1 MSIQSRGA
9 VVRKA
14 PGKFEVVDLEVDDPR
29 HGEIRVKMVAS
40 GLCHSDDHL
49 ATGDMP
55 VGTYPFCGGHEGGG
69 IVESVG
75 ENTAGFAVGDKV
87 IFSFLPACGK
97 CRWCAT
103 GHSNLCDL
111 GALLLAGSR
120 WSDPT
125 DFRLHLDDGTAVGQM
140 CGVSTFSQY
149 TTVSVDS
156 AIKVAEDTP
165 LERACLLGCSVGTGW
180 GSAVN
185 TGEVHPGDTVIVMG
199 IGGIG
204 INAVQGAAHAGASN
218 IIAVDP
224 VGFKRETAESLG
236 ATHSVDNMAAATE
249 IAQSFTNGQGAD
261 VAIVTVGVTTGDHVA
276 EAFHSVR
283 KQGTVVVTGLGDL
296 TEVGLPIPISQL
308 TLFEKKL
315 KGSLFGSS
323 NPNADIPR
331 MLDMYRAG
339 HLKLDELVTTEYA
352 LDDIAR
358 GYEDMHAGK
367 NIRGVIRY

>member
-29 HGEIRVKMVAS
+29 QGEIRVKMVAS

-55 VGTYPFCGGHEGGG
+55 VGMYPFCGGHEGGG

-75 ENTAGFAVGDKV
+75 ENTGGFSVGDKV

-125 DFRLHLDDGTAVGQM
+125 DFRLHLDDGSPVGQM
-140 CGVSTFSQY
+140 CGISTFSQY

-185 TGEVHPGDTVIVMG
+185 TGEVRPGDTVIVMG

-236 ATHSVDNMAAATE
+236 ATHSVDNMEAATE

-261 VAIVTVGVTTGDHVA
+261 VAIVTVGVTSGEHVA
-276 EAFHSVR
+276 EAFNSIR

-323 NPNADIPR
+323 NPNADIPK

-352 LDDIAR
+352 IEDVAR

>member
-1 MSIQSRGA
+1 MPISSRGA

-14 PGKFEVVDLEVDDPR
+14 PGKFEIVDLQVDEPR
-29 HGEIRVKMVAS
+29 QGEIRVQMVAS
-40 GLCHSDDHL
+40 GLCHSDDHI

-55 VGTYPFCGGHEGGG
+55 VGMYPFCGGHEGGG

-75 ENTAGFAVGDKV
+75 PNTPGFEAGDKV
-87 IFSFLPACGK
+87 LFSFLPACGK

-111 GALLLAGSR
+111 GALLLNGSR

-125 DFRLHLDDGTAVGQM
+125 DFRLHLDDGSPVGQM
-140 CGVSTFSQY
+140 CGISTFSEF

-156 AIKVAEDTP
+156 AVKVGQDTP

-185 TGEVHPGDTVIVMG
+185 TGEVRPGDTVIVMG

-218 IIAVDP
+218 VIAVDP
-224 VGFKRETAESLG
+224 IAFKRETAESLG
-236 ATHSVDNMAAATE
+236 ATHSTE
-249 IAQSFTNGQGAD
+249 TMEEALAIAQGFTNGQGAD
-261 VAIVTVGVTTGDHVA
+261 VAIVTVGVTNGGHVA
-276 EAFHSVR
+276 EAFNAVR

-331 MLDMYRAG
+331 MLELYRAG
-339 HLKLDELVTTEYA
+339 QLKLDELATTEYS
-352 LDDIAR
+352 LDELPR

-367 NIRGVIRY
+367 NIRGVVRY